1 MIDERGRSGCS
12 LLRSFSGA
20 RFSCIAAVVGV
31 ALTAAACSSNSGPSE
46 GALTGKTP
54 TAIVSTSVKAYHA
67 QTAVHFVTKTITG
80 SQTTTQ
86 VGATSATAAVET
98 VQSGKQ
104 ALLDAVLSDGVAY
117 LRSGSQLLQNTLGLS
132 ATAATAHAGSWI
144 SLQKGNT
151 GYSVITQSLASSEAI
166 AAFLPEEPGLKVDGA
181 TSFSGHDAVA
191 VQGSP
196 AGQLSPGSTAIVTIF
211 VSTTAPY
218 LPLGAT
224 LVVKNSSGK
233 TIESAASV
241 YGKWNLKVDPKPP
254 SGATPITSITG

>member
-1 MIDERGRSGCS
+1 MGR
-12 LLRSFSGA
+12 RA
-20 RFSCIAAVVGV
+20 VCISAVVGL
-31 ALTAAACSSNSGPSE
+31 AFTAAACSSNPGPSE
-46 GALTGKTP
+46 GALAGKSP
-54 TAIVSTSVKAYHA
+54 TAIVSASVKAYHA
-67 QTAVHFVTKTITG
+67 QKDIHFVTKTITG

-86 VGATSATAAVET
+86 VGATSATSSLESVT
-98 VQSGKQ
+98 SGKQ
-104 ALLDAVLSDGVAY
+104 ALLDAVLTGGVAY
-117 LRSGSQLLQNTLGLS
+117 LRSGAQLLQNTLGLS
-132 ATAATAHAGSWI
+132 ASAATAHAGSWI

-151 GYSVITQSLASSEAI
+151 GYTLITQSLGPAEAI

-181 TSFSGHDAVA
+181 TSFSGQSAVA

-196 AGQLSPGSTAIVTIF
+196 AGQLSTGSTGVVTIF

-224 LVVKNSSGK
+224 LVVKNPSGK